1 MTTDGGQ
8 HPRIE
13 MTAEVGTLAMNERRA
28 KLSSHPIRRMR
39 NRVPTLSSSTTKAR
53 NEMRM
58 TTDMHRRADGAYS
71 MVERR
76 TTHTERGRRR
86 RAQQDDIRRK
96 GSKQVASA
104 RDGAV
109 GGGEGG
115 WGLSRRP
122 RRLLSQPTL
131 PTAQQHDVT
140 RIPCE
145 SRFSM
150 PGCDLH
156 PSARQGRGPG
166 EIQTVRFG
174 KPPCHQQA
182 LPRATDDVCGRVG
195 ELDWL
200 QARRRGCGQ
209 CLLSGRN

>member
-1 MTTDGGQ
+1 
-8 HPRIE
+8 
-13 MTAEVGTLAMNERRA
+13 
-28 KLSSHPIRRMR
+28 
-39 NRVPTLSSSTTKAR
+39 
-53 NEMRM
+53 
-58 TTDMHRRADGAYS
+58 MHRRADGAYS

-86 RAQQDDIRRK
+86 RSQQDDIRRK

-104 RDGAV
+104 RDEAV

-115 WGLSRRP
+115 LGLSRRP

-174 KPPCHQQA
+174 KPPCPQQA
-182 LPRATDDVCGRVG
+182 LPRPLTTFVRGRASSIGSKPAG
-195 ELDWL
+195 EVADSACLVVETRLTRYRVAPGICDCQSQSLGVMVAGMGFFDQLAQKQQANKTAL
-200 QARRRGCGQ
+200 QD
-209 CLLSGRN
+209 LLTMQLI